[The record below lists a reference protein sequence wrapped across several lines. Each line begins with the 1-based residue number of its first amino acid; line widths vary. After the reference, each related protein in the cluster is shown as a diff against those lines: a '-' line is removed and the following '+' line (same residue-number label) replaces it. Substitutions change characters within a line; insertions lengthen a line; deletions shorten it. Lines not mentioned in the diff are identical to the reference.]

1 MERSLAEGSSQR
13 GADGGQGDCDQHR
26 CPQRKRE
33 PGDRYPD
40 GPLIEHQVTILAEGL
55 CDHEGCKERGREEG
69 NDSYR
74 ARRQFSASNQQ
85 WTCAAFMTTLVRVT
99 MTITIQSVVMKHFL
113 DRGALPRKRR

>member
-55 CDHEGCKERGREEG
+55 CDHEGCKERWREEG

-74 ARRQFSASNQQ
+74 ARGSSRPPTSSGP
-85 WTCAAFMTTLVRVT
+85 AAFMTTLVRVT
-99 MTITIQSVVMKHFL
+99 MTITIQSVVMKHF
-113 DRGALPRKRR
+113 